1 MPSDPLPSN
10 QGHIPIPKEFPFTHL
25 SGIWAYVFGPDHRRS
40 RILALFEFWSR
51 RQPKECGVVSIPASY
66 GWISDNLDGEYSP
79 HEVAAA
85 MVDLQAAGLITR
97 SIGPHERKSSG
108 RRSTWIFPV
117 DAIKERIGDAIAG
130 ADGNSYGDWKSV
142 LRKELRAG
150 RLNHGTRCC
159 GSPVNHGTPY
169 SGPLGS
175 DHGTAC
181 GGGMAL
187 GAMVSAETT
196 APGAVHKRTSKRS
209 TEEKKK
215 ETPVSNFPSSPKAEN
230 LHTEGTAKQE
240 QDLKVKSPSA
250 PPQPRNEFQEGF
262 RGRIFA
268 AILKAFP
275 GVYPEENR
283 TEIEA
288 CCDHPIFVANWR
300 TIIHKNRHL
309 RYGDMWPFRKAKDGK
324 WNFVKI
330 HQRTYDSQLT
340 EADYKPLELKPW
352 ERHSDHKMAL
362 EFRAEVVGLLGQPE
376 FQEDDWSQSDHNE
389 DDSYEDYYDGE
400 IDILERRVAEYEN
413 LSPEKRYSTRRKD
426 LEDRAAG
433 WLKKPEFI
441 EEWKLRL
448 QDASANSLDH
458 GPLDWLAQRMIG
470 DKKKF
475 DDREEQL
482 LDRAQ
487 AVESLPQ
494 EFWNAWRPRQDEAE
508 ANGWDQRELD
518 WLEQQVVLAEQA
530 KRSTTDRPETA

>member
-1 MPSDPLPSN
+1 
-10 QGHIPIPKEFPFTHL
+10 
-25 SGIWAYVFGPDHRRS
+25 
-40 RILALFEFWSR
+40 
-51 RQPKECGVVSIPASY
+51 
-66 GWISDNLDGEYSP
+66 
-79 HEVAAA
+79 
-85 MVDLQAAGLITR
+85 
-97 SIGPHERKSSG
+97 
-108 RRSTWIFPV
+108 
-117 DAIKERIGDAIAG
+117 
-130 ADGNSYGDWKSV
+130 
-142 LRKELRAG
+142 
-150 RLNHGTRCC
+150 
-159 GSPVNHGTPY
+159 
-169 SGPLGS
+169 
-175 DHGTAC
+175 
-181 GGGMAL
+181 
-187 GAMVSAETT
+187 
-196 APGAVHKRTSKRS
+196 
-209 TEEKKK
+209 
-215 ETPVSNFPSSPKAEN
+215 
-230 LHTEGTAKQE
+230 
-240 QDLKVKSPSA
+240 
-250 PPQPRNEFQEGF
+250 
-262 RGRIFA
+262 
-268 AILKAFP
+268 
-275 GVYPEENR
+275 
-283 TEIEA
+283 
-288 CCDHPIFVANWR
+288 
-300 TIIHKNRHL
+300 
-309 RYGDMWPFRKAKDGK
+309 MWPFRKAKDGK